1 MSAPRR
7 HNAPDRASMDAL
19 PWTRRAN
26 PAAPRDVRAPRFVG
40 DRAMIEL
47 RQRLAVDPEAVPQPP
62 PKNASRSVDRLA
74 FRFCA
79 VAAVAALVAWGVAS
93 FSRVRLPANEV
104 RQARVVPAMAVS
116 KVKPV
121 QAHAAVSAAATRQ
134 APAPIETPAAPQ
146 VALAVEENTP
156 APPSAMPLW
165 LQQSGIAIA
174 AKVAEPAPPP
184 VASSSAITGKPLLNA
199 DEIAMLIKRG
209 KAFMADGDVVAAR
222 LLLQRAAEA
231 GSADAAL
238 ALGASFDP
246 LIIKQAGA
254 IGVQTDAA
262 EARRWYQQAAA
273 LGSDAASKQLA
284 KLASAGQ

>member
-7 HNAPDRASMDAL
+7 RNEPDRASMDAPL
-19 PWTRRAN
+19 WARRAK
-26 PAAPRDVRAPRFVG
+26 PAAPHDVKAPRFVG

-47 RQRLAVDPEAVPQPP
+47 RQRLALDPEAAPQPP
-62 PKNASRSVDRLA
+62 HNNAGRSVDRLA

-79 VAAVAALVAWGVAS
+79 VAAVAALVAWGVVS
-93 FSRVRLPANEV
+93 YSRVRLPANEA
-104 RQARVVPAMAVS
+104 RQARVVHAIAVS

-121 QAHAAVSAAATRQ
+121 QAHAAAAAAAEHQ
-134 APAPIETPAAPQ
+134 ALAPIETPAVPQ
-146 VALAVEENTP
+146 VALAVEEKTP
-156 APPSAMPLW
+156 APPIAMPLW
-165 LQQSGIAIA
+165 LQQSGISIT
-174 AKVAEPAPPP
+174 AKTPEPAPPP
-184 VASSSAITGKPLLNA
+184 LASSSVVAGKPVLNA
-199 DEIAMLIKRG
+199 DEIATLIKRG
-209 KAFMADGDVVAAR
+209 KAFMNDGDVAAAR

-262 EARRWYQQAAA
+262 EARHWYQQAAA

>member
-7 HNAPDRASMDAL
+7 HNAPDRASRDAP
-19 PWTRRAN
+19 PWTRRAKK
-26 PAAPRDVRAPRFVG
+26 AAPRDVKAPRFVG

-47 RQRLAVDPEAVPQPP
+47 RQRLACDPEAMPQPP
-62 PKNASRSVDRLA
+62 PKNAGRSVDRLA

-79 VAAVAALVAWGVAS
+79 VAAVAALVAWGVVS
-93 FSRVRLPANEV
+93 FSRARLPANAV
-104 RQARVVPAMAVS
+104 RQARVVPAIPVS
-116 KVKPV
+116 KVKPE
-121 QAHAAVSAAATRQ
+121 QAHAAASAAATRQ
-134 APAPIETPAAPQ
+134 SLAPIETGAAPQ
-146 VALAVEENTP
+146 VGLAVEDNTP

-174 AKVAEPAPPP
+174 AKAAEPAPPP
-184 VASSSAITGKPLLNA
+184 VASSSAIAGKPVLNA
-199 DEIAMLIKRG
+199 DEIATLIKRG
-209 KAFMADGDVVAAR
+209 KAFMTDGDVVAAR

-254 IGVQTDAA
+254 IGVRTDAA

>member
-7 HNAPDRASMDAL
+7 RNARDRASMDAS
-19 PWTRRAN
+19 PWTRRGK
-26 PAAPRDVRAPRFVG
+26 PAAPRDVKAPRFAG

-47 RQRLAVDPEAVPQPP
+47 RQRLALDPEAVPQPP

-79 VAAVAALVAWGVAS
+79 VAAVAALVAWGVVS

-104 RQARVVPAMAVS
+104 RQARVVPAIALS
-116 KVKPV
+116 IAP
-121 QAHAAVSAAATRQ
+121 AHTAAPAAAAGQ
-134 APAPIETPAAPQ
+134 APAPLEAPAVPH
-146 VALAVEENTP
+146 VALAVEEKTL
-156 APPSAMPLW
+156 APSNALPLW
-165 LQQSGIAIA
+165 LQQSGIAITA
-174 AKVAEPAPPP
+174 QAPEPAPSP
-184 VASSSAITGKPLLNA
+184 VASSSVIAGKAALNA

-209 KAFMADGDVVAAR
+209 KAFMTDGDVVAAR

-246 LIIKQAGA
+246 LIIKQAGG

-284 KLASAGQ
+284 RLASAGQ